1 MATDLEDLRERL
13 TTIAEELAD
22 VALVQLRATVEDG
35 DADAARA
42 EKKITRARRS
52 VEKAAMLLADLDG
65 TGGDDDWGDVD

>member
-1 MATDLEDLRERL
+1 MAADIDHIRERL

-42 EKKITRARRS
+42 EKKVTRARRA
-52 VEKAAMLLADLDG
+52 VEKAVMLLADIDG
-65 TGGDDDWGDVD
+65 AATEDDWGDVD

>member
-1 MATDLEDLRERL
+1 MAADVEHIRERL

-42 EKKITRARRS
+42 EKKVTRARRA
-52 VEKAAMLLADLDG
+52 VEKAVMLLADVSG
-65 TGGDDDWGDVD
+65 AASDDDWGDVD

>member
-1 MATDLEDLRERL
+1 MAADLEDLRARL

-52 VEKAAMLLADLDG
+52 VEKAAMLLADVDG
-65 TGGDDDWGDVD
+65 AGADDDWGDVD

>member
-1 MATDLEDLRERL
+1 MATDLEDLRARL

>member
-1 MATDLEDLRERL
+1 MAADVEHIRERL

-42 EKKITRARRS
+42 EKKVTRARRA
-52 VEKAAMLLADLDG
+52 VEKAVMLLADVDG
-65 TGGDDDWGDVD
+65 RGGEDDWGDVD

>member
-1 MATDLEDLRERL
+1 MGADLEDLRERL

-22 VALVQLRATVEDG
+22 VALAQLRATVEDG

-52 VEKAAMLLADLDG
+52 VEKAAMLLADV
-65 TGGDDDWGDVD
+65 GGAPDDWGDLD